1 MKEACSIRE
10 IIVRDLF
17 AVAESFTGPVL
28 GSILVARYRGRS
40 SYESQRISISARTM
54 FWRKSSASLILVFA
68 RVRDAE
74 SMEHKY
80 AIGSSCKIAY
90 GMNGNPPIE
99 TAG

>member
-1 MKEACSIRE
+1 
-10 IIVRDLF
+10 
-17 AVAESFTGPVL
+17 
-28 GSILVARYRGRS
+28 
-40 SYESQRISISARTM
+40 M